1 VPESLAMHSAGSATH
16 RYIHNQVGINHWEIN
31 VTELVTIQV
40 ENKVATITIQNG
52 KVNAVSHQV
61 IDEMNEALD
70 QAEQKQAVVVITG
83 TPGMLSAGYDLKI
96 MKESMSAAMQLVERG
111 SRLSRRLLSF
121 PYPVVVAC
129 TGHAVAKG
137 AFLLLSADY
146 RIGVEGDFK
155 IGLNEV
161 AIGMSM
167 HDAGVELARGRLAPV
182 FLNRSVVLAE
192 MVSPQDA
199 VAMGFL
205 DKVVEQDDFSATVNF
220 IAQTLTKL
228 DMKAHYNTKM
238 KVRAELLNKLDAAI
252 EKDKGGSL

>member
-1 VPESLAMHSAGSATH
+1 MTDVVA
-16 RYIHNQVGINHWEIN
+16 INI
-31 VTELVTIQV
+31 

-52 KVNAVSHQV
+52 KVNAISHQV
-61 IDEMNEALD
+61 IDELNKALD
-70 QAEQKQAVVVITG
+70 KAQEADAVVVITG
-83 TPGMLSAGYDLKI
+83 KPGMLSGGYDLNV
-96 MKESMSAAMQLVERG
+96 MRESMSAAMQLVEKG
-111 SRLSRRLLSF
+111 STLSRRLLSF

-129 TGHAVAKG
+129 PGHAVAKG

-182 FLNRSVVLAE
+182 FFNRSVILAE

-199 VAMGFL
+199 ITMGFL
-205 DKVVEQDDFSATVNF
+205 DKVVSEAEFLPTVNY
-220 IAQTLTKL
+220 IAQAMTKL
-228 DMKAHYNTKM
+228 DMKAHHNTKL
-238 KVRAELLNKLDAAI
+238 KARAELLNRLDTAI
-252 EKDKGGSL
+252 AKDRGGSL